1 MTLRTGDRA
10 RRQSPEQHD
19 ARQRGR
25 RNLVTPASGLCD
37 GDQCAAAGLVAGEA
51 QLRVLLDNIPARVA
65 LLDRQRRHCYV
76 NQEYAAYVGLPPE
89 QILGRTVIEFLGM
102 RPYAALH
109 GFGER
114 ALAGEASNWEGWVP
128 HHGTGEPRFVRR
140 YYVPYRGADGTV
152 DGYFT

>member
-102 RPYAALH
+102 RPYAAL
-109 GFGER
+109 
-114 ALAGEASNWEGWVP
+114 SP
-128 HHGTGEPRFVRR
+128 KSTGC
-140 YYVPYRGADGTV
+140 
-152 DGYFT
+152 